1 MIQYLEVFD
10 DYYKRDRH
18 LADKY
23 ANFTYS
29 FPAFIELVRAAECDT
44 ESQGFSKII
53 NNLLT

>member
-44 ESQGFSKII
+44 ESQGFS
-53 NNLLT
+53 